1 MFTTGSLNLDGS
13 NIVNGNVVTAINF
26 YDPNDPTSSA
36 TPNPTINGVKFT
48 GVAYNASSLA
58 YTFTVNQGAGGIDD
72 NRAGGVATTDAVYPL
87 VYSGVYAYAGE
98 SLAVNNLTIGHT
110 YSLQLFFDSY
120 DPDIPGYLRASNA
133 TDGAVT
139 SATIFT
145 PGPGFIT
152 DTFTAT
158 SATET
163 VAINPSLNG
172 YPDEFSGFVL
182 ADSVPEPSTWV
193 MSLLLA
199 GIGGLALVRRHR
211 AKTA

>member
-1 MFTTGSLNLDGS
+1 MFTTGSLNLNGS
-13 NIVNGNVVTAINF
+13 NIVSGNVVTAINF

-36 TPNPTINGVKFT
+36 TPNPTINGVTFT
-48 GVAYNASSLA
+48 GAAYNASSLA
-58 YTFTVNQGAGGIDD
+58 YTFTPNSGGIDN
-72 NRAGGVATTDAVYPL
+72 NRAGGVSTTDAVYPL
-87 VYSGVYAYAGE
+87 VYSGVYAYVGE
-98 SLAVNNLTIGHT
+98 SLAVNNLKIGHT
-110 YSLQLFFDSY
+110 YSLQLIFDSS
-120 DPDIPGYLRASNA
+120 DSRASNA
-133 TDGAVT
+133 TDGTVT

-163 VAINPSLNG
+163 VTINPSQNG

-193 MSLLLA
+193 ASVILA
-199 GIGGLALVRRHR
+199 GMGSLVLVRRHR